1 MKPQQYM
8 YVRQEGFTL
17 IEVLVA
23 VVILAIGLL
32 GTAGLQVY
40 GLKNID
46 IAGNHAQATILAHE
60 LAERMHMNNSDA
72 SVAGYITP
80 IPCPNTT
87 DRAKMDYCEIKSK
100 GEAVLR
106 LFRDPGSFAVIPLI
120 SVAACAS
127 CTGAGMYSITVN
139 WAEKDIA
146 GTDQLQTYRFNLKP

>member
-1 MKPQQYM
+1 M

-60 LAERMHMNNSDA
+60 LAERMHMNN
-72 SVAGYITP
+72 
-80 IPCPNTT
+80 
-87 DRAKMDYCEIKSK
+87 
-100 GEAVLR
+100 
-106 LFRDPGSFAVIPLI
+106 
-120 SVAACAS
+120 
-127 CTGAGMYSITVN
+127 
-139 WAEKDIA
+139 
-146 GTDQLQTYRFNLKP
+146 